1 MAKKPQK
8 GKSKPQKGKS
18 NPPKGKSNPQKGK
31 SNPPKGKSTQKK
43 PPKGKSNSSIPSKR
57 IEPRKKTWFEKILF
71 DNFNTSKEIRE
82 VNNYSIYFFKEFS
95 NMIRTVYNFIQDSFF
110 NITSTEY
117 TILFTTI
124 CVLILFSI
132 ILFSKNKPKDIFIV
146 VYFAIGFGILL
157 AIKFVLKFLMICIDH
172 IKALFNQFKKLWD
185 RRNEMTRI
193 NSFKDFFYFIYNF
206 GGTFFAIMITL
217 FLLAMSVLIAGA
229 ICIGIQLLF
238 FLSKSVFNAINGM
251 SDSDDSI
258 DTTQVV
264 KLTFGS
270 AFQESL
276 ERL

>member
-1 MAKKPQK
+1 MAKKT
-8 GKSKPQKGKS
+8 GKNPGKNPGKKPPGKK
-18 NPPKGKSNPQKGK
+18 PGKKTPKGKSNKRKTPKSK
-31 SNPPKGKSTQKK
+31 SNK
-43 PPKGKSNSSIPSKR
+43 PPKQIQ
-57 IEPRKKTWFEKILF
+57 PRKKTWFEKIIF

-82 VNNYSIYFFKEFS
+82 VNNYSMYFFKEFS
-95 NMIRTVYNFIQDSFF
+95 NMILTGYNFIQDSFF

-117 TILFTTI
+117 TILFVTI
-124 CVLILFSI
+124 CTLTLFSI
-132 ILFSKNKPKDIFIV
+132 ILFSKNKPKDIFVV
-146 VYFAIGFGILL
+146 VYFVIGFGILL

-172 IKALFNQFKKLWD
+172 IKALYKQFKNLWD

-206 GGTFFAIMITL
+206 GGTFFAIIITL
-217 FLLAMSVLIAGA
+217 FLLAISVLIAGA

-238 FLSKSVFNAINGM
+238 FLSKSVFNSINAM
-251 SDSDDSI
+251 SDSVESI

-264 KLTFGS
+264 KLTFGN